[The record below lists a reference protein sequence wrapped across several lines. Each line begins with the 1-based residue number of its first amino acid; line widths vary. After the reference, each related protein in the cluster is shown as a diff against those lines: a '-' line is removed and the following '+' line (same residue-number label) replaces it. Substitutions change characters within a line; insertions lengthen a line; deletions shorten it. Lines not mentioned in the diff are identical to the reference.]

1 MPSERTILRRA
12 RALLKPVRRRIL
24 VLMVVAVAAA
34 GVAAALAARGG
45 SSHPAQP
52 RVTADD
58 DANLMRALQRPKLVQ
73 KAP

>member
-1 MPSERTILRRA
+1 
-12 RALLKPVRRRIL
+12 
-24 VLMVVAVAAA
+24 MVVAVAAA
-34 GVAAALAARGG
+34 GVAAALAVRGG

-52 RVTADD
+52 TVTADD